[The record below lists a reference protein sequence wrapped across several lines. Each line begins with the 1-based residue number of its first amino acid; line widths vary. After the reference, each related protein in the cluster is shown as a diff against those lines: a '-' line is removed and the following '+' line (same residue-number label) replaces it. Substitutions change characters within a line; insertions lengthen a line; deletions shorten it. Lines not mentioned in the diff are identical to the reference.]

1 MREELIDACA
11 RMRAGMAT
19 IRRIESAEPR
29 IVDGLC
35 ALLIDAV
42 HDGASVGFL
51 APLSRDTALK
61 YWNSALAPPAH
72 GLVLWIAESGGEV
85 VGTVQLS
92 LCAKENGRHRAELQ
106 KLLVLRSHRG
116 KGIATALL
124 LAADE
129 FAAAN
134 GRTLLVLDT
143 IAGSP
148 AESVYR
154 HLGWRKA
161 GEVPEYA
168 AMPDGEL
175 RATAYYYKRCPPE
188 GRPRPGEY
196 VAVWEFRVH
205 ADRRTEFERR
215 YGPEGAWAG
224 LFRRAEGYLGTELLH
239 DRNDDLRY
247 LTIDRWTTPDAYQSF
262 HARFAEPYASLDRD
276 CARLTAYE
284 AALGEYDESPRR

>member
-1 MREELIDACA
+1 VLALA

-29 IVDGLC
+29 VIDGLC
-35 ALLIDAV
+35 ALLVDAV

-51 APLSRDTALK
+51 APLSRDTALC
-61 YWNSALAPPAH
+61 YWKQALASPGD
-72 GLVLWIAESGGEV
+72 GLVLWVAESGGEI

-106 KLLVLRSHRG
+106 KLLVLRGHRG
-116 KGIATALL
+116 NGIATALL

-129 FAAAN
+129 YAAAN

-154 HLGWRKA
+154 HLGWCKV
-161 GEVPEYA
+161 GEIPEYA

-175 RATAYYYKRCPPE
+175 RATAYYYKRCPP
-188 GRPRPGEY
+188 
-196 VAVWEFRVH
+196 
-205 ADRRTEFERR
+205 
-215 YGPEGAWAG
+215 
-224 LFRRAEGYLGTELLH
+224 GTE
-239 DRNDDLRY
+239 
-247 LTIDRWTTPDAYQSF
+247 S
-262 HARFAEPYASLDRD
+262 
-276 CARLTAYE
+276 
-284 AALGEYDESPRR
+284 